1 MNLNIN
7 KLNNLKIRN
16 KLILIIIF
24 VTLIPLAAL
33 GILSNNLIDEGI
45 TGQAQTKIIGDLGAA
60 HEIYKSM
67 EEKLQ
72 ITAFSIASNGDVTN
86 EIMSSSNANTL
97 RFIQSLKKEYPFIS
111 TIVVTD
117 ASGKVIARSNDP
129 GKIGTS
135 LASDPFVSAALSG
148 KGVSGTAIIPEAELS
163 VDKLET
169 QARLDIL
176 PTENAMPSD
185 RKVETSGMMIKVSSP
200 IYQNGKIVGSV
211 VVGHLINRDF
221 TIVDDTKNAVK
232 VETATI
238 FMNDLRIST
247 NVMKLD
253 GNRAIGTR
261 VSIPVYNAVLKDGKT
276 YFGRAFVVNGWYISA
291 YEPIYDI
298 NKNVIG
304 ILYVGTP
311 EAPFVQLKNNAVN
324 NIVLLG
330 AVSLI
335 FALIV
340 SMFLSGRF
348 MKPVETILGAANEIG
363 NGDLTKLLKIES
375 NDEIGSLASNF
386 NKMILNLRNVLEKV
400 QGSSRRVASTAQ
412 GLSTSSEELKASTD
426 QITSTTQDIAA
437 GVSQQA
443 TKMSEISRAMKEM
456 SGSVQMVAVNAQKA
470 SEGATGAAKTAQD
483 VGKISTSVSV
493 KMSDIKAAVSN
504 SAVVIKDLNSKSQKI
519 GEIIGVITNIADQT
533 NLLALNAAIEAA
545 RAGEHGRGFAVVADE
560 VRKLAEESRNA
571 SSQITSLIKDIQ
583 MGTQNAVESMEQGT
597 HSVGEGSKTI
607 DEALN
612 SINLIIDAAGSVA
625 TMVQEIAAA
634 SEQQSASVEEVTAS
648 VDEVS
653 AISEESAAG
662 TEEVSA
668 AAEEQAASM
677 DQLVNAAKD
686 LARFAEEMQMETS
699 RFILKSSN
707 ERCWEIKKC
716 KDEVQQKCPAY
727 KSPEPRCWL
736 IKGTWCG
743 GIKQGDAAAKLHK
756 CMTCEAFKR
765 YTESPDAD

>member
-1 MNLNIN
+1 MNLDIK
-7 KLNNLKIRN
+7 KLNNLKIGN
-16 KLILIIIF
+16 KLLLTIIF
-24 VTLIPLAAL
+24 VMLIPLVAL
-33 GILSNNLIDEGI
+33 SIMSNNLIDEGI
-45 TGQAQTKIIGDLGAA
+45 TGQAQTKIIGDLGAS

-72 ITAFSIASNGDVTN
+72 ITAFSIASNADVAKDV
-86 EIMSSSNANTL
+86 MSSSNSNTL
-97 RFIQSLKKEYPFIS
+97 IYIQSLKSQYPIIS

-129 GKIGTS
+129 GQIGTN
-135 LASDPFVSAALSG
+135 LASDPFVSAALNG
-148 KGVSGTAIIPEAELS
+148 KGIAGTAIIPEGELS
-163 VDKLET
+163 LDKLDT

-200 IYQNGKIVGSV
+200 IYYNGKIAGSV

-221 TIVDDTKNAVK
+221 TIVDNTKNAVK

-261 VSIPVYNAVLKDGKT
+261 VSIPVYNAVLKEGKT
-276 YFGRAFVVNGWYISA
+276 YFGRAFVVNGWYITA

-298 NKNVIG
+298 NEKIIG

-311 EAPFVQLKNNAVN
+311 EAPFVELKNNALN

-330 AVSLI
+330 AFSLI
-335 FALIV
+335 FAIIV
-340 SMFLSGRF
+340 SMFLSGRL
-348 MKPVETILGAANEIG
+348 MKPIERLLSAANEIG
-363 NGDLTKLLKIES
+363 NGDLTKVLTVES

-386 NKMILNLRNVLEKV
+386 NKMVMNLRNLIEKV
-400 QGSSRRVASTAQ
+400 QGSSLRVASTAREI
-412 GLSTSSEELKASTD
+412 STSSEQMKASTD

-437 GVSQQA
+437 GVSQQSA
-443 TKMSEISRAMKEM
+443 KMTEISRAMREM
-456 SGSVQMVAVNAQKA
+456 SGSVQQVATNAQKA
-470 SEGATGAAKTAQD
+470 SEGATGAAKSAQD
-483 VGKISTSVSV
+483 VGKISSSVSV
-493 KMSDIKAAVSN
+493 KMLDIKSAVSN
-504 SAVVIKDLNSKSQKI
+504 SSDVIKDLNNKSQKI

-571 SSQITSLIKDIQ
+571 SSQITSLIKEIQ
-583 MGTQNAVESMEQGT
+583 MGTQNAVESMNQGT
-597 HSVGEGSKTI
+597 KSVSEGSKTI

-612 SINLIIDAAGSVA
+612 AINQIVDAAGGVA

-634 SEQQSASVEEVTAS
+634 AEQQSASVEEVTAS

-653 AISEESAAG
+653 AISRESAAG
-662 TEEVSA
+662 TQEASA

-677 DQLVNAAKD
+677 DQLVNAAQQMAD
-686 LARFAEEMQMETS
+686 LA
-699 RFILKSSN
+699 N
-707 ERCWEIKKC
+707 ELQT
-716 KDEVQQKCPAY
+716 EVAKFNLGEDNAY
-727 KSPEPRCWL
+727 SFR
-736 IKGTWCG
+736 
-743 GIKQGDAAAKLHK
+743 
-756 CMTCEAFKR
+756 
-765 YTESPDAD
+765 